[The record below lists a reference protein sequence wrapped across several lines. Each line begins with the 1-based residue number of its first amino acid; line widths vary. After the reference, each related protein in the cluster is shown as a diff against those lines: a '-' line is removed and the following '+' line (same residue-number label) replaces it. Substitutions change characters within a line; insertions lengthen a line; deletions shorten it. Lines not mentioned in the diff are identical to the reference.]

1 MTTLLVKVTELY
13 IAGLLALL
21 IARRASATGRHL
33 QCVCIMAGSLLLP
46 LAALLPRTE
55 ISLLYPINTSAVT
68 SRALTK
74 FAGLPARDL
83 LLAFWAIGTV
93 ALLLRLAIGYW
104 RIRQVTGSAELLE
117 PGLYAADLN
126 VPIASG
132 LLQPKILMPRFAAE
146 WPEWQRTAALR
157 HERAHIERKDLLANF
172 VAQLACALYWF
183 HPLAWVLAVLQ
194 RRAQEEA
201 CDDAVLYTGF
211 DPATYAEALLA
222 VAQNSTS
229 QDISSNLIP
238 GCPMTT
244 QTNVKDRIMRL
255 LDSSIARTTSRVNL
269 RRTAIG
275 FAALLLT
282 IGIQV
287 QADQVYKMSDGVTPP
302 KVIQKV
308 DPQYTEDARRDKIA
322 GTVLLDLVVG
332 VDGMAHDINIRRNL
346 DPGLDRK
353 AVEAVQQWHFAP
365 GTLKGEPVAV
375 EAVIEINFRL
385 Q

>member
-1 MTTLLVKVTELY
+1 MTTLLIKVTELY
-13 IAGLLALL
+13 IVGLLTLL
-21 IARRASATGRHL
+21 IARRVSATGRHL
-33 QCVCIMAGSLLLP
+33 QCVCVLTGSLLLP

-55 ISLLYPINTSAVT
+55 ISLLYPINASAVT
-68 SRALTK
+68 SRTLTK

-83 LLAFWAIGTV
+83 LLALWAIGSV

-104 RIRQVTGSAELLE
+104 RIRQLVRSAEPLE

-132 LLQPKILMPRFAAE
+132 LLQPIVLMPRFAAE

-157 HERAHIERKDLLANF
+157 HERAHIERKDLIANF
-172 VAQLACALYWF
+172 VAHLACSLYWF
-183 HPLAWVLAVLQ
+183 HPLAWVLAVFQ

-201 CDDAVLYTGF
+201 CDDAVLYAGF

-229 QDISSNLIP
+229 NLIP
-238 GCPMTT
+238 GIAGCPMTT
-244 QTNVKDRIMRL
+244 QTNVKTRIMRL

-269 RRTAIG
+269 RRTAIA

-287 QADQVYKMSDGVTPP
+287 RADQVYKVGDGVTPP
-302 KVIQKV
+302 SVIQKV
-308 DPQYTEDARRDKIA
+308 DPQ
-322 GTVLLDLVVG
+322 
-332 VDGMAHDINIRRNL
+332 
-346 DPGLDRK
+346 
-353 AVEAVQQWHFAP
+353 
-365 GTLKGEPVAV
+365 
-375 EAVIEINFRL
+375 
-385 Q
+385 

>member
-1 MTTLLVKVTELY
+1 
-13 IAGLLALL
+13 
-21 IARRASATGRHL
+21 
-33 QCVCIMAGSLLLP
+33 LP
-46 LAALLPRTE
+46 T
-55 ISLLYPINTSAVT
+55 
-68 SRALTK
+68 
-74 FAGLPARDL
+74 RDL
-83 LLAFWAIGTV
+83 LLALWAIGTV

-104 RIRQVTGSAELLE
+104 RIRQVVRSAELLE

-157 HERAHIERKDLLANF
+157 HERAHIERKDLIANF
-172 VAQLACALYWF
+172 VAHLACAFYWF
-183 HPLAWVLAVLQ
+183 HPLVWVLAVLQ

-201 CDDAVLYTGF
+201 CDDAVLYAGF

-222 VAQNSTS
+222 VAQDST
-229 QDISSNLIP
+229 SNLIP
-238 GCPMTT
+238 GIAGCPMTT
-244 QTNVKDRIMRL
+244 QTNVKTRIMRL

-269 RRTAIG
+269 RRTAIA
-275 FAALLLT
+275 FTALLLT

-287 QADQVYKMSDGVTPP
+287 RADQVYKMADGVTSPQ
-302 KVIQKV
+302 VIQKV

-322 GTVLLDLVVG
+322 GKVVLDLVVG
-332 VDGMAHDINIRRNL
+332 VDGTAHDINVRQNL
-346 DPGLDRK
+346 DPGLDRS